1 MLHTT
6 ALALSL
12 SLATASPLSIFGGRA
27 SVGGDPTFCFPS
39 EGSFHVRQTSLQ
51 VRSHAGG
58 TVSDAARTIFE
69 QFVDNEGGKTRVD
82 YLLADGGFTPTP
94 LFMDINDYNAK
105 LSWSINYR
113 AAPPTCEKRPAPP
126 KPAPNTD
133 CGAPDGVTFASTGTQ
148 GPVDVTIFRS
158 VQVTPEYNVT
168 YTWHVAGDVPTIDSI
183 LHFSASFQN
192 ETFAD
197 YQRTEVEDVVRSR

>member
-1 MLHTT
+1 MEFRKIR
-6 ALALSL
+6 AYMAAFRVLSL
-12 SLATASPLSIFGGRA
+12 VAAAAASPLSVFEAR
-27 SVGGDPTFCFPS
+27 VGGDPTFCFPS
-39 EGSFHVRQTSLQ
+39 TGFFHLRFSSINVRGDSVL
-51 VRSHAGG
+51 RADS
-58 TVSDAARTIFE
+58 E
-69 QFVDNEGGKTRVD
+69 QFADNTAGKERIDNFEAVG
-82 YLLADGGFTPTP
+82 AF
-94 LFMDINDYNAK
+94 
-105 LSWSINYR
+105 
-113 AAPPTCEKRPAPP
+113 
-126 KPAPNTD
+126 KPAPTFTTIFDYKAGFAWRYDVRTKTCNKIAAGPKPGPNTQ

-158 VQVTPEYNVT
+158 VQVTPEYNFT